1 MVAIVTP
8 DDLYTVRQS
17 ILYIPVLLCPDTK
30 TRQGGRDGW
39 NGKSNALV
47 RCIPPR
53 FVIGGENRNIEADKQ
68 IIVIGIEDSVGSIQ
82 IGGDIDYLYPVRLSI
97 AESQVFQVT
106 HNLVV
111 PSLVQLMGYTNPIMQ
126 VPDG

>member
-47 RCIPPR
+47 RCIAPR
-53 FVIGGENRNIEADKQ
+53 FVIGGDNRSIAADKQ
-68 IIVIGIEDSVGSIQ
+68 IIVIGIDESVGSIQ
-82 IGGDIDYLYPVRLSI
+82 IGREIVYLCPVRFSI
-97 AESQVFQVT
+97 AECWVFQVT

-111 PSLVQLMGYTNPIMQ
+111 PSLVQLLG
-126 VPDG
+126 